1 VAQLQVAANVK
12 QQLEET
18 IVGKVF
24 LRCWCFHQRLPCL
37 ILVLLQD
44 KQLKRLARHIRSLLK
59 EKEQLSVEVATLSQR
74 PAPCACSAQLKEL
87 NAELK
92 ELNAEHQD
100 LLLLLAEYVCLSV
113 TSRSCA
119 STCIRVFR
127 YELERQQRT
136 FQSERDLSVA
146 GVANFVATAAAPLK
160 VPDVTLT
167 QSAVASV
174 GQAPNE
180 PLLQNVAQI
189 AQAEEGKASHV
200 LLSAVSSLSV
210 IPKSSATRF
219 ASTATSAALEI
230 ADHVLVTNLLKDEID
245 SDSKVSTKPA
255 SSLRSQQTNISINS
269 SSTSSI
275 NVLRPLGFSKE
286 MFRQELGELP
296 DQYD

>member
-18 IVGKVF
+18 IVGK
-24 LRCWCFHQRLPCL
+24 
-37 ILVLLQD
+37 D

-87 NAELK
+87 NADLK

-100 LLLLLAEYVCLSV
+100 LLLLLAE
-113 TSRSCA
+113 
-119 STCIRVFR
+119 

-230 ADHVLVTNLLKDEID
+230 ADHVLVTNLLQDEID